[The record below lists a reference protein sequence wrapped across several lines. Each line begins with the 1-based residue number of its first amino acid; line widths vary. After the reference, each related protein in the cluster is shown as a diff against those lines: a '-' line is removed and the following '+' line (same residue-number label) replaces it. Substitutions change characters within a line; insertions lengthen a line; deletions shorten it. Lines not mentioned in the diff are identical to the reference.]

1 MGADHTVQLVSFF
14 LVLAWLIAYVVRACL
29 CVFRDE
35 KIAYEAVHVHD
46 SSRTDI
52 VHRTLAGRTR
62 SAYVT

>member
-14 LVLAWLIAYVVRACL
+14 LVLAWLIAYVVSACL
-29 CVFRDE
+29 CV
-35 KIAYEAVHVHD
+35 